1 MSFSIGQ
8 RSADHLHHD
17 GFTYMTVLVLVIV
30 TGIALIGVSRYWRTV
45 IQRDLETELLF
56 RGNQIRKGI
65 ESYYNAGTDDYNR
78 YPSGLADLLKDP
90 RFPGIKRHL
99 RKLYADPFSKDGKWG
114 MVFGRNGRLI
124 GVYSTSNGKPM
135 KTGNFSLE
143 NETFQN
149 KEKYSDWKFIYYPP
163 STILKK

>member
-1 MSFSIGQ
+1 MSFRVGQ
-8 RSADHLHHD
+8 RSANQLHHD
-17 GFTYMTVLVLVIV
+17 GFTYMTVLVLVVV

-65 ESYYNAGTDDYNR
+65 ESYYNAGTNDYNR
-78 YPSGLADLLKDP
+78 YPSGMADLLKDP

-99 RKLYADPFSKDGKWG
+99 RKLYTDPFSRDGKWG

-124 GVYSTSNGKPM
+124 GVYSTSNGRPM

-143 NETFQN
+143 NESFQN